1 MYPYDDEKNLYDEN
15 NGGQSGDIAD
25 EDGSVPAD
33 ETVASESPASAEDGS
48 YRIVRPDAGRSYEEE
63 SRYGKPERDPGYR
76 DANYTSQSDTGASA
90 NFYSPATQRK
100 EKKPKKQRRGMP
112 AAAIV
117 ALCLVCALVGGGVGG
132 VIVNGTAGGSS
143 DDTPPITQTTAPTA
157 NGSSVSNNTGETMTA
172 GDIYYNLA
180 LKQVVG
186 ISSTITGTNVWGMQ
200 VQGSVSGTGFV
211 ISEDGYIL
219 TNYHVIEE
227 AYSTGSAINVM
238 FSSESGYDTT
248 EYTAEVIGFDRNNDV
263 AVIKIDATGLTAA
276 TLGSSDDLR
285 VGDTVY
291 AVGNPL
297 GELTYSMTPGIVS
310 ATDRVI
316 TTDEGTANMFQISAA
331 VNEGNS
337 GGPVYNA
344 YGQVVGIVT
353 AKPNSTSSGGSTEGI
368 GFAIPIDDAVR
379 IANDVIDG
387 NHSIDPNADPAYMGI
402 TAEDPITIAKQ
413 YYGWPDGAYVT
424 SVVSGSP
431 AETAGLREGDIIT
444 ELGGYTVSS
453 YSDLQQELTFH
464 SAGETCDIVVYRS
477 GEYLTLSITFGSRPT
492 DTGSNSDSGS
502 GSGRLDPSGMTP
514 AA

>member
-1 MYPYDDEKNLYDEN
+1 MYPYDENTNLNSEN
-15 NGGQSGDIAD
+15 ETSQNAENTEGG
-25 EDGSVPAD
+25 
-33 ETVASESPASAEDGS
+33 SAPSEDGS
-48 YRIVRPDAGRSYEEE
+48 YRMVRPDAGKSFDATQEASGEDGGGSQREHN
-63 SRYGKPERDPGYR
+63 PGYR
-76 DANYTSQSDTGASA
+76 DANYTSEGSPS
-90 NFYSPATQRK
+90 NYYSPSPSSQRK
-100 EKKPKKQRRGMP
+100 AAKPRKERRGMP

-117 ALCLVCALVGGGVGG
+117 SLCLVCALIGGGFGG
-132 VIVNGTAGGSS
+132 VIANSLNGGDGS
-143 DDTPPITQTTAPTA
+143 DTTPLPQVTSPATT
-157 NGSSVSNNTGETMTA
+157 GSNISNDNTGELSAT
-172 GDIYYNLA
+172 DIYYNLA

-227 AYSTGSAINVM
+227 AYTTGAAINVM
-238 FSSESGYDTT
+238 FSSDSGYDTLQ
-248 EYTAEVIGFDRNNDV
+248 YTAQVIGFDRNNDV
-263 AVIKIDATGLTAA
+263 AVIKIDASGLTAA
-276 TLGSSDDLR
+276 TLGSSDDLQ

-353 AKPNSTSSGGSTEGI
+353 AKPNSTSSGTSTEGI

-379 IANDVIDG
+379 IADDVINGGHQINND
-387 NHSIDPNADPAYMGI
+387 ADPAYLGIMGYSVDQNAI
-402 TAEDPITIAKQ
+402 T
-413 YYGWPDGAYVT
+413 YYSLPAGAFIYYVEPN
-424 SVVSGSP
+424 SP
-431 AETAGLREGDIIT
+431 ADNAGIQVDDIIT
-444 ELGGYTVSS
+444 EVDGYSVDS
-453 YSDLQQELTFH
+453 YNSLAEELSFH
-464 SAGETCDIVVYRS
+464 RAGETVDIVVYRS
-477 GEYLTLSITFGSRPT
+477 GEYVTLSVTFGSA
-492 DTGSNSDSGS
+492 
-502 GSGRLDPSGMTP
+502 P
-514 AA
+514 AESSSVPA

>member
-1 MYPYDDEKNLYDEN
+1 MYPYDENDNLNNEN
-15 NGGQSGDIAD
+15 TENSGNS
-25 EDGSVPAD
+25 SVPSD
-33 ETVASESPASAEDGS
+33 DGS
-48 YRIVRPDAGRSYEEE
+48 YRMVKPDAGKSFDAAQDE
-63 SRYGKPERDPGYR
+63 SSNHDPGYR
-76 DANYTSQSDTGASA
+76 DANYTSEGEGASTP
-90 NFYSPATQRK
+90 NFYSPSARRK
-100 EKKPKKQRRGMP
+100 EPKQKKQRRGMP

-117 ALCLVCALVGGGVGG
+117 ALCLVCALVGGGFGG
-132 VIVNGTAGGSS
+132 VIAGSLNG
-143 DDTPPITQTTAPTA
+143 DDAQPQTTLNQENTPTTT
-157 NGSSVSNNTGETMTA
+157 GSSVSNNSSGEMSA
-172 GDIYYNLA
+172 RDIYYNLA

-186 ISSTITGTNVWGMQ
+186 INSDITTNVWGMQ

-219 TNYHVIEE
+219 TNYHVIED
-227 AYSTGSAINVM
+227 AYNTNSPITVM

-248 EYTAEVIGFDRNNDV
+248 EYTAEVIGFERNNDV
-263 AVIKIDATGLTAA
+263 AVIKIDATGLSAA
-276 TLGSSDDLR
+276 TLGSSSDLL

-316 TTDEGTANMFQISAA
+316 TTEEGRMNMFQISAA

-353 AKPNSTSSGGSTEGI
+353 AKPNSASSGGSTEGI

>member
-1 MYPYDDEKNLYDEN
+1 MYPYDEDTNLNREN
-15 NGGQSGDIAD
+15 GNTGDTEA
-25 EDGSVPAD
+25 SD
-33 ETVASESPASAEDGS
+33 ETNTEPSEDGS
-48 YRIVRPDAGRSYEEE
+48 YRMVRPDAGKSFDARQDEE
-63 SRYGKPERDPGYR
+63 PEPETRHSHDPGYR
-76 DANYTSQSDTGASA
+76 DANYTSESEGPA
-90 NFYSPATQRK
+90 NYYSPSPSSQRK
-100 EKKPKKQRRGMP
+100 AVKPKKERRGMP

-117 ALCLVCALVGGGVGG
+117 ALCLVCALVGGGFGG
-132 VIVNGTAGGSS
+132 VIANSLADDGTAGST
-143 DDTPPITQTTAPTA
+143 TPPITQTTSPTTD
-157 NGSSVSNNTGETMTA
+157 GSSVSNDSGAAMSAT
-172 GDIYYNLA
+172 DIYYNLA

-186 ISSTITGTNVWGMQ
+186 ISSTITDTNIWGMQ

-219 TNYHVIEE
+219 TNYHVIED
-227 AYSTGSAINVM
+227 AYSTGATINVM
-238 FSSESGYDTT
+238 FSADSGYDTT
-248 EYTAEVIGFDRNNDV
+248 QYTAQVVGFERNNDV
-263 AVIKIDATGLTAA
+263 AVIKIDASGLSAA
-276 TLGSSDDLR
+276 TLGSSDSLR

-477 GEYLTLSITFGSRPT
+477 GEYLTLSITFSSRPT